1 MSTAQKREFW
11 PLIVVAISA
20 ALIVA
25 LVVAIISFGTWI
37 FQPIKRDMFTQTGAA
52 SCILLAGDR
61 ALLQL
66 PIGGTGDTIDKVQLM
81 TPDGLSIAGAD
92 LVGIPYSATG
102 LPTVADLAAMAPL
115 KNDFYEL
122 PPVGGHDQ
130 TLVVVVQRDPNTPTA
145 AAHGL
150 SVFSYPGEPVFV
162 DDQPLNIRLS
172 AGACTIAEGD
182 FVGQAR

>member
-20 ALIVA
+20 VLIVA

-52 SCILLAGDR
+52 SCYLLAGDR

-66 PIGGTGDTIDKVQLM
+66 PVGGTGDTIDKVQLM

-92 LVGIPYSATG
+92 LVGVPYEATSLPSAK
-102 LPTVADLAAMAPL
+102 DLAAMAPL
-115 KNDFYEL
+115 HNDFYEL
-122 PPVGGHDQ
+122 PPVADHDQ
-130 TLVVVVQRDPNTPTA
+130 TLVVVIQRDPKTPTSTA
-145 AAHGL
+145 SGL
-150 SVFSYPGEPVFV
+150 TILSYAGEPVFV
-162 DDQPLNIRLS
+162 DDQSLNIRLS
-172 AGACTIAEGD
+172 AGECTVMATD
-182 FVGQAR
+182 SVG